1 MATIER
7 IVFIRERRSGLMS
20 IRTDWSN
27 DMHTLS
33 DEWGP
38 GDIHSVI
45 KLLYRTIATLET
57 NIDRLEKGDEE

>member
-1 MATIER
+1 
-7 IVFIRERRSGLMS
+7 MS

-45 KLLYRTIATLET
+45 KLLYHTIAALEV